1 MGRCHEPSEFLSK
14 RTITP
19 NQKPLFFFFFKKIDF
34 FYLFINRFNMM
45 RLAKEDLTSI
55 DMRPSLPNSETAD
68 DKQQQKS
75 QSIRTFLINL

>member
-1 MGRCHEPSEFLSK
+1 
-14 RTITP
+14 
-19 NQKPLFFFFFKKIDF
+19 
-34 FYLFINRFNMM
+34 MM